1 MPLQERSAET
11 YRVPLNTNA
20 ARTLGSLSIAE
31 PPSRV
36 AHLVISRDGIFSL
49 SMSEITRLQPNITQR
64 FRELRD
70 RWLRETRFI
79 SSDSEIV
86 LNEAYQQIIGL
97 GPAVLPVIFQELTN
111 KLGLWFWALK
121 SITGEDPVAP
131 EDIGAVRRMADAWL
145 RWGAERGYV

>member
-1 MPLQERSAET
+1 
-11 YRVPLNTNA
+11 
-20 ARTLGSLSIAE
+20 
-31 PPSRV
+31 
-36 AHLVISRDGIFSL
+36 
-49 SMSEITRLQPNITQR
+49 MSEITRLQPNITQR